1 MNTDTSYLNL
11 NAKPTRPE
19 EQPAEPTDPDDPIIE
34 DPPEPT
40 DPEDPIREP
49 VKSSGRYDPNNLQN
63 YVRDYVRADRIRA
76 PGRNE
81 VH

>member
-1 MNTDTSYLNL
+1 MHPRDVFYLNP
-11 NAKPTRPE
+11 NGNGKPTRPE
-19 EQPAEPTDPDDPIIE
+19 DEPIDPKDPDDPIIE

-40 DPEDPIREP
+40 DPEDPIPEP
-49 VKSSGRYDPNNLQN
+49 VRSSSYYNPNYDPNNLQN
-63 YVRDYVRADRIRA
+63 YVRIRA